1 MQLYQAR
8 NTGSFSIILIYVCYE
23 LSNSNPSKKNIST
36 KIQVFV
42 WAEARQLCFGP
53 PPSQSPH
60 LTLPLSIHLFFN
72 SIFQMDKVELES
84 AAVSAS

>member
-1 MQLYQAR
+1 MNYPIVIQA
-8 NTGSFSIILIYVCYE
+8 
-23 LSNSNPSKKNIST
+23 KNIST

-60 LTLPLSIHLFFN
+60 LTIRSLSPSIHLVFN